1 MQRARKVT
9 MEMETEME
17 TEMGMEMG
25 FGRTEVVVM
34 RKRCLS
40 SSESQ

>member
-1 MQRARKVT
+1 MSRMQRARKVT
-9 MEMETEME
+9 MEME

>member
-9 MEMETEME
+9 MEMEME

-25 FGRTEVVVM
+25 FGRTEVVVT